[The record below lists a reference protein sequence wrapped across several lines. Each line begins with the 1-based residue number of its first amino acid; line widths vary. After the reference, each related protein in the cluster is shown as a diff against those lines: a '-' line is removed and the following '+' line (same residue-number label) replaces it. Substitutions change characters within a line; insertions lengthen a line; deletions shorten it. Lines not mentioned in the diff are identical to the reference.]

1 MAMDPGTVCCPHL
14 LQDVHHC
21 SCTQESKGLSA
32 PPLSSCR
39 NLSVTPGSLTSHWT
53 AAYCL
58 SSCSSS
64 ACWWC
69 CSFSTSTSKI
79 LCGCTLTVIL
89 QVSEL
94 PSDGL
99 PPHCDAGQETG
110 VDYNVTGL
118 LETQP
123 RIRTSMSLSTPRSR
137 RTLPRANG
145 CKRLMPQ
152 RWSVRK
158 RLQLGTSQEAPSQ
171 TTLPSPC
178 RRHLLLAEE
187 EHTESPVE
195 RGCFQSADRQGRTSP
210 LAVPTAAIQP
220 AASGVRP
227 TSREKL
233 PSLARNTEL
242 LFQRPTT
249 RWGRHVKNPG
259 WEGGKRD
266 SMMQLPM
273 EMVT

>member
-1 MAMDPGTVCCPHL
+1 MAMDPGT
-14 LQDVHHC
+14 
-21 SCTQESKGLSA
+21 GLSA